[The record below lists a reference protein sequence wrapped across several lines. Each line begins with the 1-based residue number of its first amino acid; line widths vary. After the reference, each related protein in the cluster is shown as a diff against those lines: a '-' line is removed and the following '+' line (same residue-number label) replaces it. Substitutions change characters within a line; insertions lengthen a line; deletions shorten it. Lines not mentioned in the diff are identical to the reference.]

1 MNLDNFEAP
10 GQPRGVSQGRAPNQ
24 KPRQSLRLRIF
35 LRDKQEL
42 ISVSSHTVS
51 AEDITESKFS
61 VPVNTKTTPPY
72 LFLEEGREKPVLFS
86 LLSLRY
92 VGSRPKSSQAVFKEL
107 CVSDSS

>member
-72 LFLEEGREKPVLFS
+72 LFLEEGREKPVL
-86 LLSLRY
+86 SLRY